1 MEIQKSP
8 LKKLANLLDLSPA
21 EKFYALHLKN
31 VSNYQKKY
39 PEKCREKNKRYFDN
53 VKEKSPEKYK
63 EMLNRKRDYYL
74 NVIKPKKDLQKEER
88 NKILNLEMFE
98 N

>member
-1 MEIQKSP
+1 MEIEK
-8 LKKLANLLDLSPA
+8 SPA

-31 VSNYQKKY
+31 VSNYQKKH

-63 EMLNRKRDYYL
+63 EMLEKKKEYYL
-74 NVIKPKKDLQKEER
+74 NFVKPKRDLQKEKR
-88 NKILNLEMFE
+88 KSLLNLEMFE
-98 N
+98 NLNLELTDIVFI

>member
-1 MEIQKSP
+1 MEIQI
-8 LKKLANLLDLSPA
+8 SPA

-39 PEKCREKNKRYFDN
+39 PEKCREKNKRYFNN
-53 VKEKSPEKYK
+53 VKENSPEKYK
-63 EMLNRKRDYYL
+63 EMLEKKKEYYL
-74 NVIKPKKDLQKEER
+74 SFVKPKRDLQKEER
-88 NKILNLEMFE
+88 KSLLNLEMFE